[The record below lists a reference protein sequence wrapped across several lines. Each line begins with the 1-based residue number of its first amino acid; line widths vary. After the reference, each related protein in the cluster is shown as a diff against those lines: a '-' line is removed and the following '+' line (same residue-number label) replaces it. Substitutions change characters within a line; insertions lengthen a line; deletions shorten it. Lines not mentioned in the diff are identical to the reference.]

1 MIRIFLEIM
10 WHEVLQRCPHAV
22 QKNHERF
29 GW

>member
-1 MIRIFLEIM
+1 M
-10 WHEVLQRCPHAV
+10 WHEVLQRCLDAV